1 MAAKTPE
8 DVDRLFGEGVNAGD
22 AAAVAALYEKDG
34 VLVFQGTTFQ
44 GPDQIRAFLEG
55 MTAAKARITM
65 NVKHVVQ
72 AGDVAVLYNDWS
84 MTATGADGKVES
96 SSGKAIEVVR
106 RQPDGS
112 WKFVID
118 DPIARD

>member
-8 DVDRLFGEGVNAGD
+8 DLDRLFAEGVNSGN
-22 AAAVAALYEKDG
+22 AAAVAALYETDG

-44 GPDQIRAFLEG
+44 GPDQIRTFLEG
-55 MTAAKARITM
+55 MVAAKPTIVM
-65 NVKHVVQ
+65 NVEHVVQ
-72 AGDVAVLYNDWS
+72 GGDVAVLYNDWS
-84 MTATGADGKVES
+84 MTVTGADGKTEA

-112 WKFVID
+112 WKYVID
-118 DPIARD
+118 DPSARD

>member
-8 DVDRLFGEGVNAGD
+8 DLDRLFAEGVNSGN
-22 AAAVAALYEKDG
+22 AAAVAALYETDG

-55 MTAAKARITM
+55 MIAAKPTIVM
-65 NVKHVVQ
+65 NVEHVVQ
-72 AGDVAVLYNDWS
+72 GGDVAVLYNDWS
-84 MTATGADGKVES
+84 MTVTGADGSTEA

-106 RQPDGS
+106 RQPDGT
-112 WKFVID
+112 WKYVID
-118 DPIARD
+118 DPSARD